1 MERVFLEYYEDELR
15 HIRGLASEFA
25 DMHPAVARNLS
36 LDTVPCPDP
45 YVERLLE
52 GVAYLAARTRL
63 KVDGESSRFTR
74 NILESLYPDLV
85 GPAPAM
91 TMAVL
96 EPGPQVR
103 TMQNGHV
110 VERGT
115 RMISGLREGL
125 DTRATYTTAQD
136 VTLWPVKLTKADY
149 LRDKGAMAAAGLT
162 NVGDLAAET
171 ALSLTFEPN
180 GEVAFA
186 DMSLDTLDI
195 YFANPSTAPAIF
207 DAIFGASM
215 GVCARPEGRDN
226 PVTRTA
232 DPAMIGVGDAEG
244 LLPRSRPTFEGYR
257 LLREYFLM
265 PERFYYTRLADL
277 NPVIRKSG
285 KAFEVIIL
293 LDKHCPGI
301 VDVKAS
307 DFALFAVPIV
317 NLFERDCNVIELDG
331 RRPQQAVHADRTRTR
346 DFETYMITRVEDAD
360 TEGPD
365 ALIPPLF
372 SLSMSRGTGVVYST
386 ERRPRRPGEDE
397 RRDGQTRTTYA
408 GDDVFIAIS
417 RPANAPQ
424 TKPLKRIDIRALCT
438 NRDLAILDDSP
449 QLAMDT
455 GDPVTRIRLLNTMK
469 PPRRSLPAVLPKTMT
484 GESRM
489 DDLSWRL
496 ISQLSLNYLSL
507 ADETR
512 GAEPLKAMLA
522 LYADRGDPSLARH
535 IRAVT
540 RLTST
545 PAIERLAIA
554 GPMCFGRGEEITLF
568 IDETMLSG
576 HSELLL
582 SALLD
587 KLFQR
592 HAGINSIIRT
602 RTRLMQKQE
611 DVLWPTTPGNRCLI

>member
-15 HIRGLASEFA
+15 HIRGLASEFS

-96 EPGPQVR
+96 QAGPQVR
-103 TMQNGHV
+103 TMQNGHC
-110 VERGT
+110 VERGAK
-115 RMISGLREGL
+115 MVSGLRDGL
-125 DTRATYTTAQD
+125 DTRAIYTTAQD
-136 VTLWPVKLTKADY
+136 VTLWPIKLSKADY
-149 LRDKGAMAAAGLT
+149 LRDKGALAAAGLT
-162 NVGDLAAET
+162 RVEGKSAET
-171 ALSLTFEPN
+171 ALRLVFEAS
-180 GEVAFA
+180 GEVDLK
-186 DMSLDTLDI
+186 DMSLDALDL
-195 YFANPSTAPAIF
+195 YFCNPSTAPALF
-207 DAIFGASM
+207 DAIYGASI
-215 GVCARPEGRDN
+215 GVCARPDGRDN
-226 PVTRTA
+226 SATLTES
-232 DPAMIGVGDAEG
+232 PAMIGISDNEG

-257 LLREYFLM
+257 LMREYFLM
-265 PERFYYTRLADL
+265 PERFYYTRLAGL
-277 NPVIRKSG
+277 NPIVRRSEKSL
-285 KAFEVIIL
+285 EVIFL
-293 LDKHCPGI
+293 FSKHCPGI
-301 VDVKAS
+301 VDIKAE
-307 DFALFAVPIV
+307 DFALFATPIV

-331 RRPQQAVHADRTRTR
+331 RRPQQVLHADRTKPR
-346 DFETYMITRVEDAD
+346 DYEIYMITNVEDAD
-360 TEGPD
+360 NEGTE
-365 ALIPPLF
+365 AQIPPLF

-408 GDDVFIAIS
+408 GDDIFISIS
-417 RPANAPQ
+417 RPADAPP
-424 TKPLKRIDIRALCT
+424 TRPLKRIDVRAICT
-438 NRDLAILDDSP
+438 NRDLAILDDAPTLS
-449 QLAMDT
+449 MDS
-455 GDPVTRIRLLNTMK
+455 GDPITKIRLLNTMK
-469 PPRRSLPAVLPKTMT
+469 QPRSSLPSVLPKTMT
-484 GESRM
+484 GENRM

-496 ISQLSLNYLSL
+496 ISQLSLNFLSL
-507 ADETR
+507 ADETK
-512 GAEPLKAMLA
+512 GAEPLRAMLA

-535 IRAVT
+535 IRA
-540 RLTST
+540 LTKISST
-545 PAIERLAIA
+545 SAIERLEIA

-568 IDETMLSG
+568 IDESMLSG

-582 SALLD
+582 TALLD

-602 RTRLMQKQE
+602 KTRLMQKQE